1 MSEAH
6 ALPESDLSI
15 RQLIDGLAENQP
27 EQIFLID
34 PETGQ
39 QINFR
44 ESKER
49 IISFANMIRG
59 RGITSGSPVAYAFS
73 NSLDG
78 ALAILGILY
87 GGYLATAI
95 NLVAGESTITYV
107 LNHSGTKLVICDDGG
122 LKTITSSLEQAE
134 ADLET
139 FKLSEPLAAAANLGT
154 HHADETDDGLLMYT
168 SGTTGRPKGVV
179 LTQSNLIAGG
189 TNTATAHELTAKDR
203 GLCVLPFY
211 HINAFCVSL
220 MGALVTGGSLV
231 IPQKFS
237 TSSFWNLIRKHNCSW
252 FSVVPTQISYLLHNA
267 DKPDGSSEG
276 CDHLRFGRSASAP
289 LSPEMHEAFEKR
301 FRVPVIETMGL
312 TETAA
317 PILSNPLPPLT
328 RKIGSPGIAYGN
340 DVIIADEFQDEV
352 SRGTEGEILVRGR
365 NVLRCYLKNE
375 TATNEAITKDGWLRT
390 GDLGRMD
397 EEGYVF
403 VTGRLKELI
412 IKGGEN
418 IAPREIDE
426 ALYSHPDIIEAA
438 AFPVACDNYGQR
450 VEAGVKLSEGS
461 KVTTEELMKICHN
474 KLGHFKSP
482 DHIYFLPDLPK
493 GPSGKIQRI
502 KLAELVSVE

>member
-1 MSEAH
+1 MSEAY
-6 ALPESDLSI
+6 ALSAPDSSI
-15 RQLIDGLAENQP
+15 SRLVDGLAENQP
-27 EQIFLID
+27 EQVFLID

-39 QINFR
+39 QVTFY

-49 IISFANMIRG
+49 IVSFSNMIRE
-59 RGITSGSPVAYAFS
+59 RGITAGSPVAYAFS
-73 NSLDG
+73 NSVDG
-78 ALAILGILY
+78 ALAILGIMY
-87 GGYLATAI
+87 GGNLATAI

-107 LNHSGTKLVICDDGG
+107 LDHSETKLVICDDDG
-122 LKTITSSLEQAE
+122 LKSITSSLKQVEG
-134 ADLET
+134 DLDI
-139 FKLSEPLAAAANLGT
+139 FKLSEPLPSTTNIAAY
-154 HHADETDDGLLMYT
+154 HADEADDGLLMYT

-179 LTQSNLIAGG
+179 LTQSNLISGG
-189 TNTATAHELTAKDR
+189 ANTASAHALTVEDR

-220 MGALVTGGSLV
+220 MSALVTGGSLV
-231 IPQKFS
+231 IPHKFS
-237 TSSFWNLIRKHNCSW
+237 TSSFWNLIRNHDCSW

-267 DKPDGSSEG
+267 DEPDKSSDG

-289 LSPEMHEAFEKR
+289 LSPEIHEAFERR

-340 DVIIADEFQDEV
+340 EVIIADEFQNEV
-352 SRGTEGEILVRGR
+352 PNGSEGEILVRGS

-375 TATNEAITKDGWLRT
+375 SATSEAITQDGWLRT

-397 EEGYVF
+397 ADGYVF

-461 KVTTEELMKICHN
+461 KVTTDELMKICHD
-474 KLGHFKSP
+474 KLGLFKSP
-482 DHIYFLPDLPK
+482 DQIHFLSDLPK
-493 GPSGKIQRI
+493 GPSGKIQRMKI
-502 KLAELVSVE
+502 AELVTAE